1 MARPEPVSR
10 RARRPALVPSASVAL
25 LALLGLGAAAAPPPA
40 SPTLPAPVEE
50 RAAALRDA
58 ALSGT
63 RALEIVRSLTQEVGP
78 RSAGSPGD
86 RAAVDWALRTL
97 RQLGFENV
105 HAEKVTVPHWDRGTI
120 AGEILAPWP
129 QSVVLTSLGGSIG
142 TNGGTPDGGIEAE
155 VLEVPSLDAV
165 DKLDPAQV
173 KGKIV
178 FYNVKMER
186 RKDGSGYRD
195 AVPVR
200 GAGAARAAKRGAVAV
215 LIRSIATGNDRFP
228 HTGGMRYEEGV
239 AKIPAAALAV
249 PDADLL
255 DAEMASGKPVRFRLR
270 STARMLPDAESAN
283 VIGEIR
289 GRERPD
295 EVVLLGAHLDSW
307 DLGTG
312 GIDDGAG
319 VGIVTEAAR
328 RIGQMKDQMKE
339 KPRRTIRVVL
349 FANEEFGTSGAKAYA
364 KEHAAELPRHV
375 FAAESDF
382 GAGKVFRL
390 RSAVAV
396 ERLGLVADLAKLLAP
411 LGVELGGNDAQGGA
425 DLSPLAPARVPILDF
440 NQDGTSYFDWHHTAN
455 DTADKID
462 PKEIDQNVAAWA
474 AVAYAVAEMPGDL
487 GRAPEA
493 KKGE

>member
-1 MARPEPVSR
+1 MARTEPISR
-10 RARRPALVPSASVAL
+10 RARCFASLATIAL
-25 LALLGLGAAAAPPPA
+25 LALAGLGRAVAAPTPT
-40 SPTLPAPVEE
+40 SPSTLPAPVQE
-50 RAAALRDA
+50 RAAALRDG
-58 ALSGT
+58 ALAGT
-63 RALEIVRSLTQEVGP
+63 RALEIVRSLTYEVGP
-78 RSAGSPGD
+78 RSAGSSGD
-86 RAAVDWALRTL
+86 RAAVAWALRTL

-120 AGEILAPWP
+120 AGEILTPWP
-129 QSVVLTSLGGSIG
+129 QPVVLTSLGGSVG
-142 TNGGTPDGGIEAE
+142 TLDAGDGGIEAE
-155 VLEVPSLDAV
+155 VLEVSSLDAV

-228 HTGGMRYEEGV
+228 HTGAMRYEEGGT
-239 AKIPAAALAV
+239 KIPAAALAV

-255 DAEMASGKPVRFRLR
+255 DAEVASGRPVRFRLR
-270 STARMLPDAESAN
+270 STARMLPEAESAN

-328 RIGQMKDQMKE
+328 RIGQLKE
-339 KPRRTIRVVL
+339 RPRRTIRVIL
-349 FANEEFGTSGAKAYA
+349 FANEEFGTSGARAYA
-364 KEHAAELPRHV
+364 KEQAAELPKHV

-390 RSAVAV
+390 RSSVAADH
-396 ERLGLVADLAKLLAP
+396 LGLVADLARLLAP
-411 LGVELGGNDAQGGA
+411 LGVELGANDAQGGA
-425 DLSPLAPARVPILDF
+425 DISPLASGRVPIFDL
-440 NQDGTSYFDWHHTAN
+440 NQDGTLYFDWHHTAN

-474 AVAYAVAEMPGDL
+474 ALAYAVADMPGDL
-487 GRAPEA
+487 GRAPEG